1 MSRTQQEQGNTPP
14 PAYPTRMLERL
25 FWNADERRLRAF
37 WRVMILVVLLVAAL
51 LVCMPPATLVLG
63 PALGSSL
70 GALAGITLGVWL
82 TGRYIDRRRF
92 VDYGFLLSA
101 SWWADLAFG
110 LTLGLVL
117 MSGIFLVEHRLGWVV
132 IQDTYL
138 STTEGRGFAP
148 ALLGAAAGFI
158 AVGIYEELIFRGY
171 LVQNLA
177 EGFNLHRIGPR
188 RAVLIAWGLTSL
200 LFGLGHA
207 LNPNAT
213 WISTLN
219 ISLAGVFLGLGYV
232 LTRQLALPIGV
243 HITWNFAQGNLY
255 GFPVSGTAPPSA
267 QVLVLEQGGPEAW
280 TGGAFGP
287 EAGLLGL
294 LAVLAGLAA
303 TWAWV
308 HRRSPRPAVQLQLA
322 APPEKGPKPVTAPVP
337 EENERS

>member
-1 MSRTQQEQGNTPP
+1 
-14 PAYPTRMLERL
+14 
-25 FWNADERRLRAF
+25 
-37 WRVMILVVLLVAAL
+37 
-51 LVCMPPATLVLG
+51 
-63 PALGSSL
+63 
-70 GALAGITLGVWL
+70 
-82 TGRYIDRRRF
+82 
-92 VDYGFLLSA
+92 
-101 SWWADLAFG
+101 
-110 LTLGLVL
+110 

-138 STTEGRGFAP
+138 STTTGHGFVP
-148 ALLGAAAGFI
+148 SLLIAAAGFF

-171 LVQNLA
+171 LIQNLA
-177 EGFNLHRIGPR
+177 EGFNLPRIGPR
-188 RAVLIAWGLTSL
+188 RAVLIAWILTSV
-200 LFGLGHA
+200 LFGAGHA

-232 LTRQLALPIGV
+232 LTRQLALPVGI

-255 GFPVSGTAPPSA
+255 GFPVSGTTPPSA

-294 LAVLAGLAA
+294 LAILAGVAA

-308 HRRSPRPAVQLQLA
+308 RRRASRPAFQLQLA
-322 APPEKGPKPVTAPVP
+322 APPAKRPERPSAPVP
-337 EENERS
+337 EADGRS